1 MGAGAYRK
9 HTAVT
14 SKNGNEGH
22 DSAASLGTVR
32 CRGAVEAENTSEG
45 RKGLEAHSARP
56 GLG

>member
-22 DSAASLGTVR
+22 NSAASLGTVR

-45 RKGLEAHSARP
+45 RKG
-56 GLG
+56 